1 MAKRQLTEA
10 ELAQRRAAALR
21 AGAVSVRK
29 ARERREAGF
38 TPKRRIKLTESEK
51 ILSGPRV
58 FPDSR
63 STQLR
68 KKQFTVQQADNDFR
82 QIKRELTR
90 EAREANNR
98 FQENLEDFDLALDR
112 EQANLRVFQQI
123 GLFDTTSLSDV
134 DFRWIAE
141 RRLQEVSWDNRGLQ
155 SFLRKYRDLQKKGYT
170 RHQIQQELDRRL
182 FKLLISRGDNL
193 NPGRMLQLVQ
203 EFYKSDKLGRT
214 HRISHLK
221 PRAKRLGVRNAA

>member
-10 ELAQRRAAALR
+10 ELAQRREADLR
-21 AGAVSVRK
+21 AGAVSARK

-38 TPKRRIKLTESEK
+38 TPKRRIKLTEAEK
-51 ILSGPRV
+51 ILRGPRV

-63 STQLR
+63 NTQRR
-68 KKQFTVQQADNDFR
+68 KNQFAAQQVDKNFR
-82 QIKRELTR
+82 QIKRELVD
-90 EAREANNR
+90 EARQANNR

-134 DFRWIAE
+134 DFRWVAE

-155 SFLRKYRDLQKKGYT
+155 SFLRKYSALQKKGYT
-170 RHQIQQELDRRL
+170 RRQIQQELDRRL
-182 FKLLISRGDNL
+182 FKLLISMNDTL
-193 NPGRMLQLVQ
+193 NQGRMLQLVQ

-221 PRAKRLGVRNAA
+221 PRATRLGVRKAA